1 MRALRSL
8 LCAAGMVL
16 LVAAPAASAPTSSDP
31 PTAADAA
38 ARWLVSQVRS
48 DGFLPSAF
56 TPGAPDMG
64 STAQAIPALA
74 AANVGGAEAHAM
86 LDALGAHVEDFVVV
100 GGADNPG
107 NLSYLI
113 LAVTALGDDA
123 TSFGTG
129 NTNLVA
135 RLQALQ
141 TPSGLFGSAD
151 PTFDGAFRQGLAL
164 MALDAAGVLDPDGAN
179 WLADQ
184 QCADG
189 SWTPFRADTS
199 VACPPVDTVNFTGP
213 DTNSSALALLG
224 LKAADVNGPLADGVA
239 ALNNMRTS
247 DGGWGFL
254 ADSSQSTDAN
264 STGLV
269 VEALHAV
276 NGDRDTEG
284 TAALL
289 ALQSGCDADPLDRG
303 GIAFQPGPGGSLA
316 PDPLATVQAIPALAG
331 VSRPIV
337 DAPPANGVPDPCAT
351 SATTTSTTVGG
362 QSAGTT
368 TTMTAGSPATAANAA
383 PLELPRTGSSDGKLA
398 LAGVLAVA
406 VGALVVLIARRRWD
420 AAAP

>member
-38 ARWLVSQVRS
+38 ARWLVDQMRT

-56 TPGAPDMG
+56 VPGTPDMG

-74 AANVGGAEAHAM
+74 AAGVGGAQAQTM
-86 LDALGAHVEDFVVV
+86 LDALGAQVEDFVVI
-100 GGADNPG
+100 GGVDNPG

-113 LAVTALGDDA
+113 LAATALGDDP

-141 TPSGLFGSAD
+141 TPSGLYGSAD
-151 PTFDGAFRQGLAL
+151 PSFDGAFRQGLAL
-164 MALDAAGVLDPDGAN
+164 MALDAAGVADPDGAN

-189 SWTPFRADTS
+189 SWTPFRTDTS
-199 VACPPVDTVNFTGP
+199 VPCPPVDPVNFTGP
-213 DTNSSALALLG
+213 DTNSTALALLG
-224 LKAADVNGPLADGVA
+224 LQAAGVNSPLADGVT
-239 ALNNMRTS
+239 ALDNVRTS
-247 DGGWGFL
+247 EGGWGFL
-254 ADSSQSTDAN
+254 ADSGQATDAN

-269 VEALHAV
+269 VEAMHAV
-276 NGDRDTEG
+276 NGGSDAQG

-303 GIAFQPGPGGSLA
+303 GIAFQPGPGGS
-316 PDPLATVQAIPALAG
+316 
-331 VSRPIV
+331 
-337 DAPPANGVPDPCAT
+337 
-351 SATTTSTTVGG
+351 
-362 QSAGTT
+362 
-368 TTMTAGSPATAANAA
+368 
-383 PLELPRTGSSDGKLA
+383 
-398 LAGVLAVA
+398 
-406 VGALVVLIARRRWD
+406 
-420 AAAP
+420 